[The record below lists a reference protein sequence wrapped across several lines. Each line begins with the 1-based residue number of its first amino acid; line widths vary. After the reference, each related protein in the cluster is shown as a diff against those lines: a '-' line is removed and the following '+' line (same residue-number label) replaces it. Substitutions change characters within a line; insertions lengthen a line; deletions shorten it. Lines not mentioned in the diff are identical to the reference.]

1 LLIISSVLIFEFGVD
16 ALRARFFTTDEDF
29 FQALE
34 KDGMV
39 KRRFEEAAS
48 GELQMGWDRETN
60 KQRDQELRVR
70 EVVEDAEMRVQERRE
85 GEVKELLRGRVE
97 AGEVEGSL
105 EGAGVGQGDDQDRML
120 ERGYGRVR
128 VD

>member
-1 LLIISSVLIFEFGVD
+1 
-16 ALRARFFTTDEDF
+16 
-29 FQALE
+29 
-34 KDGMV
+34 MV

-60 KQRDQELRVR
+60 RRRDRELRVR

-97 AGEVEGSL
+97 ASEVEGSL
-105 EGAGVGQGDDQDRML
+105 ERAGVGQGDNQDRML